1 MNSVDL
7 QPSTDLKTILFVEDE
22 DFLRTVI
29 SEVLTNAGYRV
40 LTASNG
46 LEALSVRA
54 QFAGPSDLLLTDF
67 CMPLKNGEDLALELM
82 AIEPGLKTIFTS
94 GYGDIRETG
103 EAFPHVSFLPKP
115 FSIKT
120 LVRTIHDTIY
130 IDGVAASNAQPTPL
144 SDGFHS
150 EPALAAA
157 AS

>member
-1 MNSVDL
+1 MNSADL
-7 QPSTDLKTILFVEDE
+7 QSSTELKTILFVEDE

-54 QFAGPSDLLLTDF
+54 QFAGPLDLLLTDF

-82 AIEPGLKTIFTS
+82 ALEPGLKTIFTS

-103 EAFPHVSFLPKP
+103 EAIPHITFLPKP

-120 LVRTIHDTIY
+120 LIRKIHETIDT
-130 IDGVAASNAQPTPL
+130 DDPAAANAQPAL
-144 SDGFHS
+144 SDDFHS
-150 EPALAAA
+150 QPVLAAA